1 MLFCV
6 YLKTEN
12 HETDIYSMPSA
23 LNDIKFKFQTSEVS
37 TFFFPFSICS
47 IFINDQN
54 IPKP

>member
-23 LNDIKFKFQTSEVS
+23 LNDSKFKFQASEVS
-37 TFFFPFSICS
+37 FFFSSSVFAAYL
-47 IFINDQN
+47 
-54 IPKP
+54 